1 MSAPIEIS
9 KNRKRFPK
17 WIKVT
22 STLLIVIVLIVA
34 GTGLYLTKKSLPS
47 IKGNLTISTLNHKVE
62 VVRDGKGVPHIS
74 AKSLHDLY
82 VAQGFVTAQ
91 DRLFQMDLSRRQAS
105 GQLSEIIGDATVERD
120 SYFRTLGL
128 RRAAEASYSKY
139 DKNGQNVLNWYAEG
153 VNAYIKYAIKENK
166 LPVEF
171 KILKY
176 KPTKWTAIDSL
187 VIGKYMAFD
196 LGGHWNEQAFRYY
209 AMNKFPKDK
218 ALELFP
224 ANNDIDPYIIPSNT
238 SKIDVEK
245 SFASAII
252 PPVWNGSNDWVVS
265 GSKTKSGKPLLADDP
280 HLGLATPAI
289 WYETQLKSGDMNVS
303 GVIFAGVPGIIVGHN
318 KHIAWGVTNVGPDV
332 QDLYIEKRNPNKP
345 DEFLYDGQWEK
356 AQVINETIKIKGKKN
371 KVLPVM
377 ITRHGPV
384 ISEFASDAG
393 KDTVFSL
400 QWTAL
405 QPTTELEAV
414 LKFDA
419 AKDWNSFKE
428 GLALFEA
435 PAQNFVFAS
444 DDGTIAYRAN
454 GKIPI
459 RKKGDGLMPVPGWT
473 SDYGWKGSIPYD
485 ELPTIVN
492 PKQGF
497 ISSANNKVVDD
508 SYPYHIS
515 NSWAQPYRQLRIQ
528 EVLKKNDKL
537 TVKDMQKLQMDEMN
551 LQAKEHA
558 PKFIKSIKQN
568 NDQLSSVEKSALREL
583 EKWNFIDDKDEAS
596 PLIFQMWM
604 TEINKALFDQQI
616 SNDMMNLFGDRKVV
630 VDQLLRDSLNGKKVI
645 WVDEQGGIDK
655 LLLKTFKTTIKN
667 ISKTDGE
674 NATKWKWG
682 DHHKVAFEH
691 PLSSIKILSYF
702 FNARDPIP
710 VGGSST
716 TVKAAGYDDQGI
728 VDHGASWRTV
738 VDFANLSKS
747 VNVVGPGQS
756 GNLGSKWYSDQMED
770 WANGTYHTTSLKSV
784 EGVKEIFKPEKT
796 KKK

>member
-1 MSAPIEIS
+1 MSTPIEIS

-17 WIKVT
+17 WIKIT
-22 STLLIVIVLIVA
+22 SQILIAIVLVIA
-34 GTGLYLTKKSLPS
+34 GSALYLTKKSLPS
-47 IKGNLTISTLNHKVE
+47 IKGNLSIGALNHNVS
-62 VVRDGKGVPHIS
+62 VIRDEKGVPHIN

-105 GQLSEIIGDATVERD
+105 GQLSEVIGDATVDRD

-128 RRAAEASYSKY
+128 RRAAEASYSAYSK
-139 DKNGQNVLNWYAEG
+139 DAQNVLNWYADG
-153 VNAYIKYAIKENK
+153 VNAYIKYAIKHSK

-176 KPTKWTAIDSL
+176 KPTKWSAIDSL
-187 VIGKYMAFD
+187 AIGKYMAFD

-209 AMNKFPKDK
+209 AMNKFSKEK

-224 ANNDIDPYIIPSNT
+224 ANNDLDPYIIPSNT

-280 HLGLATPAI
+280 HLGLATPSI
-289 WYETQLKSGDMNVS
+289 WYETQLKSGAMNVS

-318 KHIAWGVTNVGPDV
+318 EHIAWGVTNVGPDV
-332 QDLYIEKRNPNKP
+332 QDLYIEKRNPNKK
-345 DEFLYDGQWEK
+345 DEFLYDGKWEK
-356 AQVINETIKIKGKKN
+356 ANVVNETIKIKGKKN

-393 KDTVFSL
+393 KNTVFSL

-419 AKDWNSFKE
+419 ANDWNSFKK
-428 GLALFEA
+428 GLDLFEA

-473 SDYGWKGSIPYD
+473 SDYGWKSYIPYD
-485 ELPTIVN
+485 ELPTSIN
-492 PKQGF
+492 SKEGF
-497 ISSANNKVVDD
+497 ISTANNKVVDD

-515 NSWAQPYRQLRIQ
+515 HSWAQPYRQLRIQ
-528 EVLKKNDKL
+528 EVLKQSNQL
-537 TVKDMQKLQMDEMN
+537 TEKDMQNLQMDVLN
-551 LQAKEHA
+551 LQAREHT

-568 NDQLSSVEKSALREL
+568 EDKLSSVEKSALNEL
-583 EKWNFIDDKDEAS
+583 EKWDYKDDKNEAS
-596 PLIFQMWM
+596 PLIFQTWM
-604 TEINKALFDQQI
+604 TEINNALFNKQI
-616 SNDMMNLFGDRKVV
+616 SKDMMELFGDRKVV

-645 WVDEQGGIDK
+645 WIDEQGGIDQ
-655 LLLKTFKTTIKN
+655 LLLKTYKKTIKN
-667 ISKTDGE
+667 ISKEDG
-674 NATKWKWG
+674 TTVSSWKWG
-682 DHHKVAFEH
+682 DHHKVAFKH

-702 FNARDPIP
+702 FNAKDPIP
-710 VGGSST
+710 VGGSAT
-716 TVKAAGYDDQGI
+716 TVKAAGYDENGI
-728 VDHGASWRTV
+728 VDHGAAWRTV
-738 VDFANLSKS
+738 VDFSDLSKS
-747 VNVVGPGQS
+747 VNIVGPGQS
-756 GNLGSKWYSDQMED
+756 GNIGSKWYSDQMED
-770 WANGTYHTTSLKSV
+770 WANGIYHTTVMKN
-784 EGVKEIFKPEKT
+784 VKGTEET
-796 KKK
+796 LEAGN